1 MTWVGWGWGWGG
13 GGGYSRMFEF
23 VRAVAWLIKS
33 AFFGLGNCSF
43 FSESHDMW
51 NENNVEKKSLY
62 NVHTYSWYEIL
73 VNL

>member
-33 AFFGLGNCSF
+33 AFFGLGNCSVF
-43 FSESHDMW
+43 LKATICGMKTMSNRKVCTM
-51 NENNVEKKSLY
+51 Y
-62 NVHTYSWYEIL
+62 IHTAGTKFW
-73 VNL
+73 